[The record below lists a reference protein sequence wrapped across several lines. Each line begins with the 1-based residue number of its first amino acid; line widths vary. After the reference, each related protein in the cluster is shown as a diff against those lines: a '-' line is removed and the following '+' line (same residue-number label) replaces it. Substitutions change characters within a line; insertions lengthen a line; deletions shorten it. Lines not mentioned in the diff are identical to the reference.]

1 MNVLPII
8 LAAMAVAPV
17 PNETDIKPEPYY
29 IDGAPERIE
38 RSLPS
43 DNAQQNTENSD
54 DNSSRTHRKRVERGD
69 DKPAQIRRRS
79 ANDSE
84 ILRRRNGDD
93 NEVFR
98 RRQRLPYAQDG
109 KWRVEFSYSTP
120 SGSVS
125 VSASADDEDFVA
137 KIAKIYEYLAD

>member
-1 MNVLPII
+1 MNVLPVI

-17 PNETDIKPEPYY
+17 PNETDLKPEPYY
-29 IDGAPERIE
+29 IDGAPDRIE

-79 ANDSE
+79 AS
-84 ILRRRNGDD
+84 D

-120 SGSVS
+120 SGSVN